1 MLKEKFFFDKFKVN
15 IIKLKYNDFFH
26 QLFTKAPRLIF
37 EVLAVLTIVLIII
50 FYILDNR
57 EIVNLIPLLA
67 LFGMCALRLI
77 PSFNIIIQ
85 SFAIIRKSKV
95 SFSSIIKEMNRTK
108 NNFFQIKDEE
118 NSKDKKLKVDDIL
131 IQNLSFKYKDTDQ
144 FILKNIN
151 IKIKKNSS
159 IGIIGKTGCGK
170 STLIKIFL
178 GLLEP
183 TGKVLLN
190 NSNINENL
198 RLWFKNLSYVP
209 QKIYL
214 ADESI
219 KKNIALGEN
228 EDKIDL
234 KKILNSIKLAGLEK
248 FILSLPEQL
257 NTQVGA
263 QGIKLSGGQI
273 QRIGIARAIYTDP
286 SIFVLDEA
294 TSSLDQK
301 TENEIL
307 SDFFKYKDSK
317 LTIMVSHRLSSLKFC
332 DEVFYIKDGEIKD
345 FGKINDLIHRNK
357 EILK

>member
-1 MLKEKFFFDKFKVN
+1 MTREKQIKIVDQIFGNIQEIKILLKEKFFFDKFKVN

-151 IKIKKNSS
+151 IKIKK
-159 IGIIGKTGCGK
+159 IHR
-170 STLIKIFL
+170 LE
-178 GLLEP
+178 LLE
-183 TGKVLLN
+183 KQVV
-190 NSNINENL
+190 ENL
-198 RLWFKNLSYVP
+198 L
-209 QKIYL
+209 
-214 ADESI
+214 
-219 KKNIALGEN
+219 
-228 EDKIDL
+228 
-234 KKILNSIKLAGLEK
+234 
-248 FILSLPEQL
+248 
-257 NTQVGA
+257 
-263 QGIKLSGGQI
+263 
-273 QRIGIARAIYTDP
+273 
-286 SIFVLDEA
+286 
-294 TSSLDQK
+294 
-301 TENEIL
+301 
-307 SDFFKYKDSK
+307 
-317 LTIMVSHRLSSLKFC
+317 
-332 DEVFYIKDGEIKD
+332 
-345 FGKINDLIHRNK
+345 
-357 EILK
+357 